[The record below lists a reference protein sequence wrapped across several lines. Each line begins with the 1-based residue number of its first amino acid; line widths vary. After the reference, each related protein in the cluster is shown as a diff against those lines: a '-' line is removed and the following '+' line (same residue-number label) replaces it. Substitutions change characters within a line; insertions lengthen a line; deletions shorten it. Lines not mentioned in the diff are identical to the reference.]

1 VVARIS
7 GAGAASVALPHGTAS
22 FVELHEQQEDCG
34 LSISFAPS
42 KSQFPDY
49 FPRQF
54 LLPSASSGTTG
65 CSFCDTIVNRVQYQT
80 PES

>member
-1 VVARIS
+1 VVVRIS

-22 FVELHEQQEDCG
+22 FVELQEQQEDCG

-49 FPRQF
+49 FPR
-54 LLPSASSGTTG
+54 
-65 CSFCDTIVNRVQYQT
+65 
-80 PES
+80 